1 MSKQVQIVD
10 TRKGIRLRKMD
21 GIRVVFV
28 QPQFDTNAA
37 SKIASVINGVIVPL
51 DPLNRNYIKNMEEVA
66 DNIHQALQSL
76 KASFL

>member
-10 TRKGIRLRKMD
+10 TRKGIRPRKID

-37 SKIASVINGVIVPL
+37 SKIASAINGVVVAL
-51 DPLNRNYIKNMEEVA
+51 DPLKRNYIKNMEKRWW
-66 DNIHQALQSL
+66 IKFMKHC
-76 KASFL
+76 KA